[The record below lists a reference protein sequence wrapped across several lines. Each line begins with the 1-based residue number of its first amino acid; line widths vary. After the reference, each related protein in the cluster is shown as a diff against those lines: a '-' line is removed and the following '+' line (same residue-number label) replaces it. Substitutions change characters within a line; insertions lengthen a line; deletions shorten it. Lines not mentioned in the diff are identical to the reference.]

1 VPTISL
7 AGCPDYD
14 HARVL
19 EALELCLELLGG
31 IGRFVRPG
39 DRVLLKVNLLLG
51 VPPERAVTT
60 HPSVVRAMAELV
72 KRAGGEPWIGD
83 ASGVYG
89 LTGKALRVAGFAAAA
104 EATGARLVNF
114 EQAGSRK
121 IDLPASRILEAVYV
135 ARPVLECD
143 VLISL
148 PKLKTHQYTRMTG
161 AIKNSFGF
169 IPGGVK
175 SQVHMIARTE
185 ERFCEALVDIFEI
198 RKPDLCVIDAV
209 EGMEGQGP
217 TAGRPI
223 RSALLLAGTDPVA
236 LDAVASSAMGIDD
249 PAVIGTTRIAH
260 ERGHGEIDLDRIE
273 IAGPPLSEVRRPF
286 RTAGI
291 ARAFVYSL
299 PGPLHRMAFRQLRAY
314 TSIQVDEERCVRCAS
329 CEKGC
334 PADAIRMDPYPVVD
348 EAGCIKCY
356 CCHELCAE
364 KALYLK
370 QSLGGRILARILM
383 PEMTVEREKT

>member
-1 VPTISL
+1 MPTTSIAVCS
-7 AGCPDYD
+7 DYD
-14 HARVL
+14 PVL
-19 EALELCLELLGG
+19 VMEALERCLEPLGG
-31 IGRFVRPG
+31 MGRFVRPG
-39 DRVLLKVNLLLG
+39 DTVLLKVNLLLG

-60 HPSVVRAMAELV
+60 HPSVVRAVAELV

-89 LTGKALRVAGFAAAA
+89 LTGKALRVAGFAAVA

-114 EQAGSRK
+114 EKAGSRK
-121 IDLPASRILEAVYV
+121 IDLPESRVLDAVYV
-135 ARPVLECD
+135 ARPVLECG

-169 IPGGVK
+169 IPGGEK
-175 SQVHMIARTE
+175 SRIHMAARTE

-198 RKPDLCVIDAV
+198 RRPDLFVMDAV

-236 LDAVASSAMGIDD
+236 LDATASAVMGIDD
-249 PAVIGTTRIAH
+249 PAMIHTTRIAH
-260 ERGHGEIDLDRIE
+260 ERGHGEIDLDRIAP
-273 IAGPPLSEVRRPF
+273 AGPPLAEVRRPF

-291 ARAFVYSL
+291 ARAMVYSL
-299 PGPLHRMAFRQLRAY
+299 PGPLHRMAFRQLRSY
-314 TSIQVDEERCVRCAS
+314 TSIRVDEERCVKCAS
-329 CEKGC
+329 CKKGC
-334 PADAIRMDPYPVVD
+334 PADAIRMDPYPEVD
-348 EAGCIKCY
+348 EAACIKCY

-383 PEMTVEREKT
+383 PEMTVEREEM